1 MWWRRFDIDAVDE
14 SQILRS
20 LVVTTCRLFIWV
32 VFFTSSIFSSLTD
45 IDMSLIFFVDWL
57 WLLEEVLSREW
68 KLCMMTFLITQR
80 SNIVQTASNWDFL
93 TLLTSIRTQNRIKRF
108 VVNITYRWILLSVT
122 CKWYEIIYFYSENSQ
137 EILRITFIKT
147 YIQIYSNLSNQS
159 LNQIYLFIFLT
170 MTRDFKSVE
179 SWTAHLFRSIAS
191 RRVFIISFDVSA
203 ESQNVTISWDINT
216 NQQLCQWAHDQSNE
230 IIKMLIELRNQQNM
244 TLKLNE
250 QWIVIQV
257 EHDKRLNQLEIKQ
270 MIINTLE
277 ETNKRY

>member
-1 MWWRRFDIDAVDE
+1 M
-14 SQILRS
+14 
-20 LVVTTCRLFIWV
+20 
-32 VFFTSSIFSSLTD
+32 
-45 IDMSLIFFVDWL
+45 
-57 WLLEEVLSREW
+57 
-68 KLCMMTFLITQR
+68 
-80 SNIVQTASNWDFL
+80 
-93 TLLTSIRTQNRIKRF
+93 
-108 VVNITYRWILLSVT
+108 YRWISLSVT

-137 EILRITFIKT
+137 EILWITFIKT

-170 MTRDFKSVE
+170 MTCNFKSVE
-179 SWTAHLFRSIAS
+179 SWTAHLLRSIAS

-230 IIKMLIELRNQQNM
+230 IIKMLIELRDQQNM

-257 EHDKRLNQLEIKQ
+257 EHDKRLNQLKIKQ